1 MIRLALVGGAG
12 SYHGRSFSHLIN
24 GPQENVP
31 ETWPGYTESVANSR
45 IVTVWDEDR
54 EAAAKLA
61 SVFGIERVANSMEE
75 AAQDVDGVI
84 ITDDGT
90 LRHQQRAPFFIERG
104 LPTYIDKPLS
114 DNIAEAEAI
123 LSLAARCS
131 TPVMSCSALRF
142 ARETEDLRAAPE
154 QLGQI
159 ELATSV
165 CAGDLHYYGIHALEL
180 AYSILGPGIRSVHNI
195 GEADRNIIK
204 ISYHDGRVLMLL
216 VSTKIS
222 YLFQLNLYGAQ
233 GWQEIVV
240 SDGGAFYANMLRAV
254 VRMCETRQSPVP
266 AAETLEIIKVL
277 VMARASLESGTE
289 LLMSDFSS
297 LRQCLT

>member
-1 MIRLALVGGAG
+1 MIRLALIGGAG

-24 GPQENVP
+24 GPQEAQSVP
-31 ETWPGYTESVANSR
+31 QGWPQYSDRVADSR

-54 EAAAKLA
+54 SAADELA
-61 SVFGIERVANSMEE
+61 AVFDIERVADSLEE

-104 LPTYIDKPLS
+104 IPTFIDKPLS
-114 DNIAEAEAI
+114 DNMAEAQAI
-123 LSLAARCS
+123 VSLAARCS
-131 TPVMSCSALRF
+131 TPLMSCSALRF
-142 ARETEDLRAAPE
+142 AKETADLRAAPE
-154 QLGQI
+154 QLGRI
-159 ELATSV
+159 ELATTV

-180 AYSILGPGIRSVHNI
+180 AYSILGPGIRAVHNV

-204 ISYHDGRVLMLL
+204 ISYHDGRVLMLM

-222 YLFQLNLYGAQ
+222 YLFQLNLYGSES
-233 GWQEIVV
+233 WQEIVV
-240 SDGGAFYANMLRAV
+240 TDGGAFYANMLRAV
-254 VRMCETRQSPVP
+254 VRMCETRQAPIP

-277 VMARASLESGTE
+277 VMAQASLETGRE
-289 LLMSDFSS
+289 LLTSNF
-297 LRQCLT
+297 